1 MPSILALQNLMN
13 TINTTEHANADDD
26 TLKISMNIIFNKKVN
41 GGNISI
47 IEQHIPYTAGV
58 ALNLCNNHDK
68 VVYIVEGSFRFF
80 AGGRYYNA
88 VKGASLFIPRGILHG
103 YKNEAPQTGSVL
115 VTLTP
120 GGTDG
125 FLNSIERSVQLVQP
139 GQQVLSVTV

>member
-1 MPSILALQNLMN
+1 MN
-13 TINTTEHANADDD
+13 TINITKHPD
-26 TLKISMNIIFNKKVN
+26 TDAEALKISMNIIFNKKVD

-68 VVYIVEGSFRFF
+68 VVYVAEGSFRFF

-88 VKGASLFIPRGILHG
+88 IKGASLFIPKGILHS
-103 YKNEAPQTGSVL
+103 YKNEAPQTGKVL

-120 GGTDG
+120 GGNNG

-139 GQQVLSVTV
+139 GQQALPATV

>member
-1 MPSILALQNLMN
+1 MN
-13 TINTTEHANADDD
+13 TIDTTSHPENEETAGMD
-26 TLKISMNIIFNKKVN
+26 MNIIFNKKVD

-47 IEQHIPYTAGV
+47 IEQQIPYAAGV

-88 VKGASLFIPRGILHG
+88 VKGASLFIPKGTLHG
-103 YKNEAPQTGSVL
+103 YKNAAPQTGKVL

-120 GGTDG
+120 GGSTG
-125 FLNSIERSVQLVQP
+125 FLSNIERSVQLVQP
-139 GQQVLSVTV
+139 GQPVMPVAV